1 MINALNN
8 SAQSYLYSRLSAN
21 TNTGSQP
28 NDAADSQQVRSDRS
42 RRATR
47 PLGANRVGA
56 RQIISPYAQEL
67 KARSLQPQ
75 GSEQA
80 DLKAIVDYDRENQL
94 DTPFARMA
102 LSNAPAISQRIRSQY
117 GNANPL
123 ANPLLQSANW
133 VSQIQF
139 SGLK

>member
-1 MINALNN
+1 M
-8 SAQSYLYSRLSAN
+8 
-21 TNTGSQP
+21 
-28 NDAADSQQVRSDRS
+28 
-42 RRATR
+42 
-47 PLGANRVGA
+47 GA

-117 GNANPL
+117 GSANPL